1 MTQLELA
8 DVNEKYGAHVN
19 WQWLA
24 KIGLEIVVTNVRGF
38 VNILK
43 DQLHLLLPPR
53 TSEYCAREW
62 IKAHRLLATEG
73 R

>member
-1 MTQLELA
+1 LELA

-24 KIGLEIVVTNVRGF
+24 KIGLEIVVRNVRGF
-38 VNILK
+38 VKILK
-43 DQLHLLLPPR
+43 DLLLPPR

-62 IKAHRLLATEG
+62 IKAHRLLATKG